1 MRQKRTTTKPKRSP
15 SKRAKPRSSVRA
27 VKKLRINDARLERAL
42 RVLTETKDI
51 KTAARSIRVSVDR
64 FQETAKRRGAIRKQR
79 GVWTVVRRLPRR
91 MPIFTNGRLLAITVN
106 SSNATRI
113 ARYMS
118 AVGQFLQTN
127 NLKDL
132 AEFSGRNVKDVRGK
146 VFPFETNPN
155 ALYRLSLAGGEPF
168 EELYRIVL

>member
-1 MRQKRTTTKPKRSP
+1 
-15 SKRAKPRSSVRA
+15 
-27 VKKLRINDARLERAL
+27 
-42 RVLTETKDI
+42 
-51 KTAARSIRVSVDR
+51 
-64 FQETAKRRGAIRKQR
+64 
-79 GVWTVVRRLPRR
+79 

-168 EELYRIVL
+168 EELYQIVL